1 MTPLSAD
8 ALEAIAHGTHL
19 VAASSSGTT
28 LELLA
33 ENARLRSLAAD
44 LWRGGEA
51 LVAERDALAAAAL
64 AFLTEDG
71 SRCNVS
77 EDRDALATRHAASPT
92 EDGRRLDLYR
102 CDKHAPRGGLM
113 LVWRDLPQ
121 AALVRLLGA
130 E

>member
-77 EDRDALATRHAASPT
+77 EDCDRLATLYNP
-92 EDGRRLDLYR
+92 RRTRGAYR
-102 CDKHAPRGGLM
+102 CPKHPPADGESG
-113 LVWRDLPQ
+113 WTDLPQ